1 MEQIVNE
8 SRIVQRQERVK
19 ERPAPVA
26 ISLPVTR
33 QLTAV
38 MRAEAHLLYRM
49 AENPVILNDYRL
61 RDDFFLIPQNFR
73 FFTNY

>member
-1 MEQIVNE
+1 MKG
-8 SRIVQRQERVK
+8 RIFQRQERVK

-49 AENPVILNDYRL
+49 AENPVILNDYRCEMI
-61 RDDFFLIPQNFR
+61 FSLIPQNFR
-73 FFTNY
+73 SLRIIK